1 MGYATGVL
9 AAVLATAG
17 LTVSLAVAAE
27 RPPAAGTIQS
37 ALKTGSGSQAQKK
50 QIQSWITLITAYITK
65 A

>member
-1 MGYATGVL
+1 VNDLG
-9 AAVLATAG
+9 TALG
-17 LTVSLAVAAE
+17 GKLFQRDQAE
-27 RPPAAGTIQS
+27 NEIIAAGTIQS